1 MNFDERIRVHIL
13 QSCFIL
19 FKTKKLVLCHFGVA
33 ENLTKFFYLLRMY
46 ICIYFLYLSYIYYI
60 LYLYLNDILKEIII
74 IELFP

>member
-46 ICIYFLYLSYIYYI
+46 I